1 MKNNQNKNLKDI
13 SEVSSVT
20 ELIER
25 CDGMRKDGTCGNG
38 CNVENHNKPCVGKKC
53 PYRFGEYYHK
63 TGGGCVQPG
72 SVLPKHVDSTKA
84 AVETAIAIVGG
95 STYQQRVSDQY
106 AAVETANRAAVQ
118 MGGWGLPDEKGAQ
131 LPTVNRRQRQEWIS
145 KCVRKWCLRSK
156 LAILEGTTM
165 LLGNG
170 GYRFLQKVWDGG
182 TPMLPDE
189 AVDAMEVFLR
199 AKGVKK

>member
-1 MKNNQNKNLKDI
+1 
-13 SEVSSVT
+13 
-20 ELIER
+20 
-25 CDGMRKDGTCGNG
+25 MRREAK
-38 CNVENHNKPCVGKKC
+38 
-53 PYRFGEYYHK
+53 
-63 TGGGCVQPG
+63 
-72 SVLPKHVDSTKA
+72 L
-84 AVETAIAIVGG
+84 
-95 STYQQRVSDQY
+95 

-199 AKGVKK
+199 AKGMKK

>member
-1 MKNNQNKNLKDI
+1 MKLPVFKTLVKDI
-13 SEVSSVT
+13 
-20 ELIER
+20 
-25 CDGMRKDGTCGNG
+25 RKTS
-38 CNVENHNKPCVGKKC
+38 
-53 PYRFGEYYHK
+53 R
-63 TGGGCVQPG
+63 
-72 SVLPKHVDSTKA
+72 TKA
-84 AVETAIAIVGG
+84 NADVPLAGRSAAKNAAR
-95 STYQQRVSDQY
+95 RVAKL

-145 KCVRKWCLRSK
+145 KCVRKWCVRGK
-156 LAILEGTTM
+156 MAILEGTTM

>member
-1 MKNNQNKNLKDI
+1 MKLPVFKTLVKDI
-13 SEVSSVT
+13 
-20 ELIER
+20 
-25 CDGMRKDGTCGNG
+25 RKTS
-38 CNVENHNKPCVGKKC
+38 
-53 PYRFGEYYHK
+53 R
-63 TGGGCVQPG
+63 
-72 SVLPKHVDSTKA
+72 TKA
-84 AVETAIAIVGG
+84 NADAPLVGR
-95 STYQQRVSDQY
+95 SAAKNAARRVAKL